1 MPHRSGIVEAGV
13 GVMAAR
19 HDVEAVIIGGGI
31 GGLAAAVAL
40 RRAGRDVVVCERAGA
55 LDPAGAGLS
64 LWPNAVKA
72 LDRLGLGAAVR
83 ALGAPEQGGGIRNS
97 RGGLLAP
104 LSTDGLARRHGAPTV
119 VVHRADLQQV
129 LRDALPD
136 GAVRLGAS
144 CEALAQDAAGVDAR
158 FADGSCLRA
167 ALVVGADG
175 LRSVVRAALFAAAPP
190 RYRGYTAWR
199 AVTTF
204 PHDRLRPGESWGCG
218 LEFGQAALAGG
229 HVYWFAA
236 ANMPEGAPDGPGGR
250 KRDVLERFGA
260 WHDPIPAIIA
270 TTDEGAILRND
281 IYDRPPLKRW
291 SMGRITLLGDAAHP
305 MAPNLGQGACQALED
320 AVVLDRCLR
329 EDGDIAG
336 ALRRYERER
345 APRANMIARQSR
357 LIERVAQWDNPL
369 ACYLRDATLRALPGW
384 LLQQSLDRVVG
395 YDVH

>member
-1 MPHRSGIVEAGV
+1 M
-13 GVMAAR
+13 VMAR

-40 RRAGRDVVVCERAGA
+40 RRAGRDVVVCERAA
-55 LDPAGAGLS
+55 TLDPTGAGLS
-64 LWPNAVKA
+64 LWPNAIKA
-72 LDRLGLGAAVR
+72 LDHLGLGETIR

-97 RGGLLAP
+97 YGDMLLS
-104 LSTDGLARRHGAPTV
+104 LSTDDLARRHGAPTV

-129 LRDALPD
+129 LRDALPR
-136 GAVRLGAS
+136 GTVRFGAS
-144 CEALAQDAAGVDAR
+144 CEALAQDATGVDMR

-175 LRSVVRAALFAAAPP
+175 LRSVVRAALFGAAPP

-199 AVTTF
+199 GVTAF
-204 PHDRLRPGESWGCG
+204 PHDQLRPGESWGCR

-229 HVYWFAA
+229 RVYWFAA
-236 ANMPEGAPDGPGGR
+236 ANAPEGAPDGPNGR
-250 KRDVLERFGA
+250 KRDILDRFGS

-270 TTDEGAILRND
+270 ATEEGAILRND

-291 SMGRITLLGDAAHP
+291 SVGRITLLGDAAHP

-320 AVVLDRCLR
+320 AVALGRCLR
-329 EDGDIAG
+329 ENNDISR

-345 APRANMIARQSR
+345 APRANMIARRSR
-357 LIERVAQWDNPL
+357 LIGRVAQWDNTL
-369 ACYLRDATLRALPGW
+369 ACQVRDAMLRALPEW
-384 LLQQSLDRVVG
+384 IQQQSLDRVVG
-395 YDVH
+395 YDVR

>member
-1 MPHRSGIVEAGV
+1 
-13 GVMAAR
+13 MAAR

-40 RRAGRDVVVCERAGA
+40 RRAGRDTVVCERAGA
-55 LDPAGAGLS
+55 LDSAGAGLS
-64 LWPNAVKA
+64 LWPNAIKA
-72 LDRLGLGAAVR
+72 LDRLELGEAVR
-83 ALGAPEQGGGIRNS
+83 ALGVPEQGGGIRDS
-97 RGGLLAP
+97 RGDLLAP
-104 LSTDGLARRHGAPTV
+104 LSMDDLARRHGAPTV
-119 VVHRADLQQV
+119 VVHRAGLQQV

-136 GAVRLGAS
+136 GTVRLDAS
-144 CEALAQDAAGVDAR
+144 CKALAQDDTGVDVR

-175 LRSVVRAALFAAAPP
+175 LRSVVRAALFAAASP

-199 AVTTF
+199 AVAAF

-218 LEFGQAALAGG
+218 LEFGQAALTGG
-229 HVYWFAA
+229 RVYWFAA

-270 TTDEGAILRND
+270 TTNEGAILRND

-305 MAPNLGQGACQALED
+305 MAPNLGQGACQAIED
-320 AVVLDRCLR
+320 AVALGRCVS
-329 EDGDIAG
+329 EGNDVTW

-345 APRANMIARQSR
+345 APRANMITRQSR
-357 LIERVAQWDNPL
+357 LIGRVAQWDNPL
-369 ACYLRDATLRALPGW
+369 ACRLRDATLRALPGW
-384 LLQQSLDRVVG
+384 IPQRSLDRVVG
-395 YDVH
+395 YAVH